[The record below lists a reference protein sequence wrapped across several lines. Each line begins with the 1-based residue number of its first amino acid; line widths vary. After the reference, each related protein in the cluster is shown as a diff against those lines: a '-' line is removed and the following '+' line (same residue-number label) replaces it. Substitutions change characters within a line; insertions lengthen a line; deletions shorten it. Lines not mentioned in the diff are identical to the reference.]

1 MYLLTGNAA
10 AALSPRAV
18 YAVPTFLQKGGGLK
32 TSVLVYPVL
41 LMRKQCWNKEWY
53 LKINIW
59 VQHTGRLSLFAHFM
73 QLLLWR
79 YWTRLC
85 WRHWSLGTIH
95 CYVFNLYNEAS
106 SLLSIFGANN
116 RNELNSMS
124 ISHVLADF
132 LLPLLSSHSARRNW
146 RCKLVFCSWSSRL
159 FAVESFRLRADI
171 QIRNM
176 FRQGSEVFSVKLLYL
191 FH

>member
-1 MYLLTGNAA
+1 MTSFCVFANWKRCSRAQSSGCLCRANISTKGWRFKNKCSS
-10 AALSPRAV
+10 LSCFTHEKAM
-18 YAVPTFLQKGGGLK
+18 L
-32 TSVLVYPVL
+32 
-41 LMRKQCWNKEWY
+41 KEWY

-59 VQHTGRLSLFAHFM
+59 VQHSGRLSVFAHFM

-116 RNELNSMS
+116 RNELNSKLWPPTNDQAVKPFVNEHFS
-124 ISHVLADF
+124 CFGGFPAASSF
-132 LLPLLSSHSARRNW
+132 FTLS
-146 RCKLVFCSWSSRL
+146 
-159 FAVESFRLRADI
+159 
-171 QIRNM
+171 QT
-176 FRQGSEVFSVKLLYL
+176 
-191 FH
+191 

>member
-59 VQHTGRLSLFAHFM
+59 VQHTGRLSVFAHFM

-116 RNELNSMS
+116 RNELNSNLWHPTNDQAVKPFVNEHFS
-124 ISHVLADF
+124 CFGRFPAASSF
-132 LLPLLSSHSARRNW
+132 FTLS
-146 RCKLVFCSWSSRL
+146 
-159 FAVESFRLRADI
+159 
-171 QIRNM
+171 QT
-176 FRQGSEVFSVKLLYL
+176 
-191 FH
+191 

>member
-1 MYLLTGNAA
+1 MLTGNAA

-53 LKINIW
+53 LKINIR
-59 VQHTGRLSLFAHFM
+59 VQHTGRLSMFAHFM

-85 WRHWSLGTIH
+85 WRHWSLGPIH

-116 RNELNSMS
+116 RNELNSKLWHPTNVRVLCEAFREWAFLMFWL
-124 ISHVLADF
+124 ISCCLFF
-132 LLPLLSSHSARRNW
+132 LLTQPDVIGGVSWYFVAEVVDYLL
-146 RCKLVFCSWSSRL
+146 L
-159 FAVESFRLRADI
+159 
-171 QIRNM
+171 M
-176 FRQGSEVFSVKLLYL
+176 LYWK
-191 FH
+191 FQP